1 MHTRA
6 VPPKG
11 RTLELRDD
19 LLVPNIGIIL
29 WKKYEI
35 KTITAASFG
44 IK

>member
-1 MHTRA
+1 TRK

-11 RTLELRDD
+11 RTLELRED
-19 LLVPNIGIIL
+19 LLVQNIGVIL